1 MKRLSFAIVF
11 SLAAVALFAYNDDLP
26 WVYDTSSH
34 PAETVAV
41 GTASSASGVD
51 ARAYVALAAE
61 TTPSGDSLETR
72 SWVSWLSEILELEHT
87 GFMLIFR

>member
-1 MKRLSFAIVF
+1 MKRLSLVMVF
-11 SLAAVALFAYNDDLP
+11 SLAAVALFAYDDSLP

-41 GTASSASGVD
+41 GAASNASGVD

-61 TTPSGDSLETR
+61 TTPSGASLETR
-72 SWVSWLSEILELEHT
+72 SWASWLSEILQLEHI
-87 GFMLIFR
+87 GIMLMFR